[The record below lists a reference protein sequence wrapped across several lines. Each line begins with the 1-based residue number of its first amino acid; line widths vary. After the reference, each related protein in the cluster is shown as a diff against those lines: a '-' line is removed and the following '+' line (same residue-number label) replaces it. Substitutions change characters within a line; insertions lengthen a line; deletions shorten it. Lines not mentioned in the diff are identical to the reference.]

1 MVFKNKIIRFLK
13 LFYDLIFNFYQ
24 GVGIKASYVDFLIE
38 FPNKRF
44 FRNSQNIKTNKNILI
59 NSIKSHNIFF
69 NNSSEFIGLN
79 HFSINLKNLLE
90 TNLITN
96 WKTIIFLKHSMLY
109 HLWFG
114 SLVNCQFLR
123 NLYRKQIISF
133 QNKQKIL
140 NLNAIRAAI
149 EENQIQLIKS
159 WIKKKNFSKFDKN
172 SSKVILNYLK
182 IISHESLDT
191 SALEKSNMLNLVKN
205 KRIIIIGPAYDEEI
219 NTKNQYDVCVSANF
233 LSGRDDKVDIS
244 YYGNIIKDVGAKKVL
259 TSFKDL
265 EFACVTPEFLKLLNL
280 TPIQALKVRGIE
292 KDLRLLLLNFRSR
305 PNMIQD
311 IVIDLLKHNPKKIYL
326 CGINF
331 YINKKIYRDN
341 LYSKFFSSEKK
352 NKSILENL
360 RVAHDP
366 FSNFII
372 LKNIW
377 INGLIDVSKEVEKII
392 SLSEIEYAKKLEMSK
407 DTFL

>member
-1 MVFKNKIIRFLK
+1 MIYKKKIKKILK
-13 LFYDLIFNFYQ
+13 LFNDLIYNFTH
-24 GVGIKASYVDFLIE
+24 GVNLYALYVDLLID
-38 FPNKRF
+38 FPNKRL
-44 FRNSQNIKTNKNILI
+44 FREYLNVKANKNILI
-59 NSIKSHNIFF
+59 KSIRSLEYDF
-69 NNSSEFIGLN
+69 NNTNQFIGLN
-79 HFSINLKNLLE
+79 HFTDNFKNTIENNLKV
-90 TNLITN
+90 N

-182 IISHESLDT
+182 IISHENLDT
-191 SALEKSNMLNLVKN
+191 SALEKSNMINLVKN
-205 KRIIIIGPAYDEEI
+205 KRIIIIGPADDEEI

-244 YYGNIIKDVGAKKVL
+244 YYGNIIKNVGAKKVS
-259 TSFKDL
+259 TSFKDI

-280 TPIQALKVRGIE
+280 TPIQASKVRGIE
-292 KDLRLLLLNFRSR
+292 KDLRLLLFNFRSR

-341 LYSKFFSSEKK
+341 LYSKFFPSEKK
-352 NKSILENL
+352 NKSILESL
-360 RVAHDP
+360 RGAHDP

-392 SLSEIEYAKKLEMSK
+392 SLTEVEYAKKLEMSQ

>member
-69 NNSSEFIGLN
+69 NNSTEFFGIN

-114 SLVNCQFLR
+114 SLVNSQYLR
-123 NLYRKQIISF
+123 NLYRKKLISF
-133 QNKQKIL
+133 QNNQKIL

-149 EENQIQLIKS
+149 EENETLLLYS
-159 WIKKKNFSKFDKN
+159 WIKKKKFSTFDN
-172 SSKVILNYLK
+172 NVSQIFFDYFK
-182 IISHESLDT
+182 IISKKNQDT
-191 SALEKSNMLNLVKN
+191 SQLSETKMLSLIKN
-205 KRIIIIGPAYDEEI
+205 KEIIIIGPAEDEEI
-219 NTKNQYDVCVSANF
+219 NSKDHYDVLVGKNYLAR
-233 LSGRDDKVDIS
+233 RDEKVHIS
-244 YYGNIIKDVGAKKVL
+244 YYGNFIKLLSNEKIL
-259 TSFKDL
+259 ESLNDL
-265 EFACVTPEFLKLLNL
+265 KFACLPPEFLNFFNF
-280 TPIQALKVRGIE
+280 TPAQSMKVRGIG
-292 KDLRLLLLNFRSR
+292 KDLRTLMFNFRSR

-311 IVIDLLKHNPKKIYL
+311 IVYDILKYNPKKIYL
-326 CGINF
+326 CGITF
-331 YINKKIYRDN
+331 YLGNKIYRDKSYFN
-341 LYSKFFSSEKK
+341 HFPDDKK
-352 NKSILENL
+352 KKSIVDNL
-360 RVAHDP
+360 RYGHDP
-366 FSNFII
+366 FSNFNI
-372 LKNIW
+372 LRNLW
-377 INGLIDVSKEVEKII
+377 INGKIEVSKEVEKVI
-392 SLSEIEYAKKLEMSK
+392 SITEVQYAKKLEFNYDK
-407 DTFL
+407 LF